1 MLTKCFYTVK
11 MDDYYEHNLLL
22 QFYSLVSKYEIDPKF
37 FVTLNEASNTT
48 VEISDRS
55 NSSRLNSGNLAN
67 LIEIWWTTFP

>member
-1 MLTKCFYTVK
+1 MFTKCFYMVK

-37 FVTLNEASNTT
+37 SVTLNEASNTT
-48 VEISDRS
+48 VEISGRS

-67 LIEIWWTTFP
+67 LIEI

>member
-22 QFYSLVSKYEIDPKF
+22 QLYSLVSKYEIDPKF
-37 FVTLNEASNTT
+37 FITLNEASNTT

-67 LIEIWWTTFP
+67 LIEI